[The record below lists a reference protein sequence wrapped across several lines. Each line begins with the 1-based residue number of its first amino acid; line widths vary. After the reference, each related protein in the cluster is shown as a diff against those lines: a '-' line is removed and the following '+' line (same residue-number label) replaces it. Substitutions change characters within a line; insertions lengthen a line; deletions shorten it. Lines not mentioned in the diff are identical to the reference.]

1 VAGFQFVGE
10 SDNVYT
16 HFVIRSFS
24 PKLLLSFLL
33 TGIGWAET
41 NVPSPVPTQE
51 TNEVT
56 PLTLPGAE
64 SSVFKKAGD
73 VELRLHVVK
82 PKDWKSSDK
91 RACWVTF
98 FGGGWSSGT
107 PAKSITYAKWAAKY
121 GLVGIAP
128 DYRTRKRFD
137 AKPEDC
143 VADGRAAVRW
153 VQDHAVELGI
163 DPSKIVV
170 QGSSAG
176 GHVAAWTAIP
186 DPVMSETA
194 SDPVPNPAPAGLIL
208 LWPVTDTGTN
218 GYGGPKR
225 FGNDEARASNLS
237 LTGRMPVKMPPILVF
252 HGTADKTVK
261 FENSKAFTD
270 KMKANGN
277 SCELVV
283 FPDAPHSPQSSKEG
297 EKGKI
302 VKAKIEEE
310 SLKFLEKLG
319 LVSKEQASAGVK
331 TTEKE
336 DGE

>member
-1 VAGFQFVGE
+1 M
-10 SDNVYT
+10 
-16 HFVIRSFS
+16 IRISS
-24 PKLLLSFLL
+24 LHLLLSLLL
-33 TGIGWAET
+33 TSFGWAET
-41 NVPSPVPTQE
+41 NPPNPVLSQD

-64 SSVFKKAGD
+64 SSVFKKVGD

-82 PKDWKSSDK
+82 PKDWKASDK

-98 FGGGWSSGT
+98 FGGGWTSGT
-107 PAKSITYAKWAAKY
+107 PARSITYAKWAAKN
-121 GLVGIAP
+121 GLVGVAP
-128 DYRTRKRFD
+128 DYRTRNRFNTQ
-137 AKPEDC
+137 PEDC

-153 VQDHAVELGI
+153 IQDHAAELGV
-163 DPSKIVV
+163 DPAKIVV

-186 DPVMSETA
+186 DPVTPETA
-194 SDPVPNPAPAGLIL
+194 SDLVPNPAPMGLIL

-225 FGNDEARASNLS
+225 FGNDEARANNLS
-237 LTGRMPVKMPPILVF
+237 VTGRMPAKMPPTLAF

-261 FENSKAFTD
+261 FENSQAFTD

-277 SCELVV
+277 LCELIV
-283 FPDAPHSPQSSKEG
+283 FPDAPHSPNSIQEG

-319 LVSKEQASAGVK
+319 LVSPEKVSAGAK
-331 TTEKE
+331 TTDKGN
-336 DGE
+336 GE

>member
-1 VAGFQFVGE
+1 
-10 SDNVYT
+10 
-16 HFVIRSFS
+16 VIRGFS
-24 PKLLLSFLL
+24 LNLLLSFL
-33 TGIGWAET
+33 TVGSGWADT
-41 NVPSPVPTQE
+41 NIPIPVLPQD

-64 SSVFKKAGD
+64 SSIFKKVGD

-82 PKDWKSSDK
+82 PKDWKGTDK
-91 RACWVTF
+91 RACLVTF
-98 FGGGWSSGT
+98 FGGGWTSGT
-107 PAKSITYAKWAAKY
+107 PARSITYAKWAAKN
-121 GLVGIAP
+121 GLVGVAP
-128 DYRTRKRFD
+128 DYRTRNRFNSQ
-137 AKPEDC
+137 PEDC

-153 VQDHAVELGI
+153 VQDHTAELGI

-186 DPVMSETA
+186 DPVTSETA
-194 SDPVPNPAPAGLIL
+194 SDPVPNPTPIGLIL

-225 FGNDEARASNLS
+225 FNNDEARANNLS
-237 LTGRMPVKMPPILVF
+237 VTGRMPARMPPTLVF

-261 FENSKAFTD
+261 FENSQAFTD

-277 SCELVV
+277 SCELIE

-310 SLKFLEKLG
+310 SLKFLEKMG
-319 LVSKEQASAGVK
+319 LVSKEQASAGAK
-331 TTEKE
+331 PTDKE

>member
-1 VAGFQFVGE
+1 M
-10 SDNVYT
+10 
-16 HFVIRSFS
+16 IRIFS
-24 PKLLLSFLL
+24 LNLLLSFLL
-33 TGIGWAET
+33 TSFGWAET
-41 NVPSPVPTQE
+41 NPPNPVLSQD

-64 SSVFKKAGD
+64 SSVFKKVGD

-82 PKDWKSSDK
+82 PKDWKPSDK

-98 FGGGWSSGT
+98 FGGGWTSGT
-107 PAKSITYAKWAAKY
+107 PARSITYAKWAAKY

-128 DYRTRKRFD
+128 DYRTRNRFNTQ
-137 AKPEDC
+137 PEDC
-143 VADGRAAVRW
+143 VADGRAAGRW
-153 VQDHAVELGI
+153 IQDHAAELGI

-186 DPVMSETA
+186 DPVMPETA
-194 SDPVPNPAPAGLIL
+194 SDPVPNPVPMGLIL

-225 FGNDEARASNLS
+225 FNNDEARANNLS
-237 LTGRMPVKMPPILVF
+237 VTGRMPAKMPPTLVF

-261 FENSKAFTD
+261 FENSQAFTD

-277 SCELVV
+277 LCELIA
-283 FPDAPHSPQSSKEG
+283 FPDAPHSPNSIKEG
-297 EKGKI
+297 EKKKI

-319 LVSKEQASAGVK
+319 LLSPEQASAGAK
-331 TTEKE
+331 STNKE

>member
-1 VAGFQFVGE
+1 M
-10 SDNVYT
+10 
-16 HFVIRSFS
+16 
-24 PKLLLSFLL
+24 
-33 TGIGWAET
+33 
-41 NVPSPVPTQE
+41 
-51 TNEVT
+51 
-56 PLTLPGAE
+56 TLPGAE
-64 SSVFKKAGD
+64 SSVFKKVGD

-82 PKDWKSSDK
+82 PKDWKPSDK
-91 RACWVTF
+91 RACLVTF

-107 PAKSITYAKWAAKY
+107 PARSITYARWAAKY
-121 GLVGIAP
+121 GLVGVAP

-153 VQDHAVELGI
+153 IQDHAAELGI
-163 DPSKIVV
+163 DPEKIVV

-176 GHVAAWTAIP
+176 SHVAAWTAIQ
-186 DPVMSETA
+186 DPVTLETA
-194 SDPVPNPAPAGLIL
+194 SDPVPNPAPMGLIL
-208 LWPVTDTGTN
+208 LWPVTDTGAN

-225 FGNDEARASNLS
+225 FGNDEARANNLS
-237 LTGRMPVKMPPILVF
+237 VTGRMPAKMPPTLVF

-261 FENSKAFTD
+261 VENSKAFTD

-277 SCELVV
+277 LCELVV
-283 FPDAPHSPQSSKEG
+283 FPDAPHTPNSIKEG

-302 VKAKIEEE
+302 VKAKIEKE

-319 LVSKEQASAGVK
+319 LVSPEQASAGAK
-331 TTEKE
+331 TTDKE

>member
-1 VAGFQFVGE
+1 M
-10 SDNVYT
+10 
-16 HFVIRSFS
+16 IRSFS
-24 PKLLLSFLL
+24 LNLLLSFLL
-33 TGIGWAET
+33 AGFVSAET
-41 NVPSPVPTQE
+41 NVLSPVLPQD

-64 SSVFKKAGD
+64 PFVFKKVGD
-73 VELRLHVVK
+73 VELRLHLAK
-82 PKDWKSSDK
+82 PKDWKASDK
-91 RACWVTF
+91 RACLVTF
-98 FGGGWSSGT
+98 FGGGWTSGT
-107 PAKSITYAKWAAKY
+107 PARSVTYAKWAAKN
-121 GLVGIAP
+121 GLVGVAP
-128 DYRTRKRFD
+128 DYRTRNRFSTQ
-137 AKPEDC
+137 PEDC

-153 VQDHAVELGI
+153 IQDHAAELGV

-186 DPVMSETA
+186 DPVTPESV

-208 LWPVTDTGTN
+208 LWPVTDTGMS

-225 FGNDEARASNLS
+225 FGNDEARANNLS
-237 LTGRMPVKMPPILVF
+237 VTGRMPAKMPPTLVF

-261 FENSKAFTD
+261 FENSQAFTG

-277 SCELVV
+277 LCELVE
-283 FPDAPHSPQSSKEG
+283 FADAPHSPNSIQEG

-319 LVSKEQASAGVK
+319 LVSPEKASAGAK
-331 TTEKE
+331 TTDKE
-336 DGE
+336 NRE

>member
-1 VAGFQFVGE
+1 MFQIVGQ
-10 SDNVYT
+10 STKVYARC
-16 HFVIRSFS
+16 VIRIFS
-24 PKLLLSFLL
+24 LYLLVSIPLL
-33 TGIGWAET
+33 GWGWAET
-41 NVPSPVPTQE
+41 NIPTPVLPQD

-56 PLTLPGAE
+56 PLTLPEAE
-64 SSVFKKAGD
+64 PSVFKKVGD

-82 PKDWKSSDK
+82 PKDWKASDK
-91 RACWVTF
+91 RPCLVAF

-107 PAKSITYAKWAAKY
+107 PDRSITYAKWAAKY

-153 VQDHAVELGI
+153 IQDHAEELGV
-163 DPSKIVV
+163 DPAKIVV

-186 DPVMSETA
+186 DPVTPETA
-194 SDPVPNPAPAGLIL
+194 SDPVPNPAPMGLIL

-225 FGNDEARASNLS
+225 FGNDEARANNLS
-237 LTGRMPVKMPPILVF
+237 VTGRMPAKMPPTLVF

-261 FENSKAFTD
+261 FENSQAFTD

-277 SCELVV
+277 LCELIV

-310 SLKFLEKLG
+310 SLKFVEKLG
-319 LVSKEQASAGVK
+319 LVSSEQASAGAK
-331 TTEKE
+331 ATDKE

>member
-1 VAGFQFVGE
+1 MRLSLGAIPFICFV
-10 SDNVYT
+10 V
-16 HFVIRSFS
+16 
-24 PKLLLSFLL
+24 LSY
-33 TGIGWAET
+33 GWAET
-41 NVPSPVPTQE
+41 NLPYIGTPAD

-56 PLTLPGAE
+56 PLSLPGSE
-64 SSVFKKAGD
+64 TFVFKKVGD

-82 PKDWKSSDK
+82 PEDWKPSDK
-91 RACWVTF
+91 RPCLVTF

-107 PAKSITYAKWAAKY
+107 PAKSITYAKWVAKY
-121 GLVGIAP
+121 GLVGVAP
-128 DYRTRKRFD
+128 DYRTRNRFNTQ
-137 AKPEDC
+137 PEDC

-153 VQDHAVELGI
+153 IQDHAAELGV
-163 DPSKIVV
+163 DPAKIVV

-186 DPVMSETA
+186 DPVTPETA
-194 SDPVPNPAPAGLIL
+194 SDPVPNPAPMGLIL

-225 FGNDEARASNLS
+225 FANDEARANNLS
-237 LTGRMPVKMPPILVF
+237 VTGRMPAKMPPILVF

-261 FENSKAFTD
+261 FENSQAFTD

-283 FPDAPHSPQSSKEG
+283 FPDAPHSPNSIKEG

-302 VKAKIEEE
+302 VKSKIEEE
-310 SLKFLEKLG
+310 SLKFLEKIV
-319 LVSKEQASAGVK
+319 LVTKEQASAGAK
-331 TTEKE
+331 ATDKE
-336 DGE
+336 EGE

>member
-1 VAGFQFVGE
+1 MRKVTLLHLCLVVGLVMGAWIPTMAQSE
-10 SDNVYT
+10 T
-16 HFVIRSFS
+16 EAS
-24 PKLLLSFLL
+24 PTKV
-33 TGIGWAET
+33 
-41 NVPSPVPTQE
+41 NE

-64 SSVFKKAGD
+64 TFIFKKVGET
-73 VELRLHVVK
+73 ELRLHVVK
-82 PKDWKSSDK
+82 PNDWKASD
-91 RACWVTF
+91 RRPCLVAF
-98 FGGGWSSGT
+98 FGGGWTSGN
-107 PAKSITYAKWAAKY
+107 PARSITYAKWAAKY
-121 GLVGIAP
+121 GLVGVAP
-128 DYRTRKRFD
+128 DYRTRKRFN

-153 VQDHAVELGI
+153 IQDHAKELGV
-163 DPSKIVV
+163 DPGKIVV

-186 DPVMSETA
+186 DPVSPELA
-194 SDPVPNPAPAGLIL
+194 SDPVPSPVPVGLIL

-225 FGNDEARASNLS
+225 FGNDEVRANNLS
-237 LTGRMPVKMPPILVF
+237 VTGRMPKKMPPTLVF

-261 FENSKAFTD
+261 FENSQAFTD

-277 SCELVV
+277 SCELIV
-283 FPDAPHSPQSSKEG
+283 FADAPHSPQSSKEG

-310 SLKFLEKLG
+310 SLKFLAKLG
-319 LVSKEQASAGVK
+319 LVSSEKASAGAK
-331 TTEKE
+331 TTVKE
-336 DGE
+336 DEE

>member
-1 VAGFQFVGE
+1 M
-10 SDNVYT
+10 
-16 HFVIRSFS
+16 IRSFS
-24 PKLLLSFLL
+24 LNLLLSFLL
-33 TGIGWAET
+33 AGFGWAET
-41 NVPSPVPTQE
+41 NVLSPALPQD

-56 PLTLPGAE
+56 PLALPGAE
-64 SSVFKKAGD
+64 PFVFKKVGD
-73 VELRLHVVK
+73 EELRLHVVK
-82 PKDWKSSDK
+82 PKDWKATDK
-91 RACWVTF
+91 RACLVTF
-98 FGGGWSSGT
+98 FGGGWTSGT
-107 PAKSITYAKWAAKY
+107 PARSITYAKWAAKY
-121 GLVGIAP
+121 GLVGVAP
-128 DYRTRKRFD
+128 DYRTRNRFNTQ
-137 AKPEDC
+137 PEDC

-153 VQDHAVELGI
+153 IQDHAAELGV
-163 DPSKIVV
+163 DPAKIVV

-186 DPVMSETA
+186 DPVTPETA
-194 SDPVPNPAPAGLIL
+194 SDPVPNPVPMGLIL

-225 FGNDEARASNLS
+225 FNNDEARANNLS
-237 LTGRMPVKMPPILVF
+237 VTGRMPVKMPPTLVF

-277 SCELVV
+277 LCELVV

-302 VKAKIEEE
+302 VKAKIEEDC
-310 SLKFLEKLG
+310 LKFLEKMG
-319 LVSKEQASAGVK
+319 LVSKEQASAGAK
-331 TTEKE
+331 TTDKE

>member
-1 VAGFQFVGE
+1 M
-10 SDNVYT
+10 
-16 HFVIRSFS
+16 IRSFS
-24 PKLLLSFLL
+24 LRLLLSFLL
-33 TGIGWAET
+33 TSFGWAET
-41 NVPSPVPTQE
+41 NTPSPVLSQD

-64 SSVFKKAGD
+64 SSVFKKVGD

-82 PKDWKSSDK
+82 PKDWKASDR
-91 RACWVTF
+91 RACLVTF
-98 FGGGWSSGT
+98 FGGGWTSGT
-107 PAKSITYAKWAAKY
+107 PARSITYAKWAAKN
-121 GLVGIAP
+121 GLVGVAP
-128 DYRTRKRFD
+128 DYRTRNRFNTQ
-137 AKPEDC
+137 PEDC

-153 VQDHAVELGI
+153 IQDHAAELGV
-163 DPSKIVV
+163 DPAKIVV

-186 DPVMSETA
+186 DPVTPETA
-194 SDPVPNPAPAGLIL
+194 SDLVPNPAPMGLIL

-225 FGNDEARASNLS
+225 FGNDEARANNLS
-237 LTGRMPVKMPPILVF
+237 VTGRMPAKMPPTLAF

-261 FENSKAFTD
+261 FENSQAFTD

-277 SCELVV
+277 LCELIV
-283 FPDAPHSPQSSKEG
+283 FPDAPHSPNSIQEG

-319 LVSKEQASAGVK
+319 LVSPEKVSAGGK
-331 TTEKE
+331 TTDKE
-336 DGE
+336 NGE

>member
-1 VAGFQFVGE
+1 M
-10 SDNVYT
+10 
-16 HFVIRSFS
+16 IRSFYLN
-24 PKLLLSFLL
+24 LLLSFLL
-33 TGIGWAET
+33 TGFGWAET
-41 NVPSPVPTQE
+41 NTHNPVLSQE

-56 PLTLPGAE
+56 PLTLPGTE
-64 SSVFKKAGD
+64 SSIFKKVGD

-82 PKDWKSSDK
+82 PKDWKPSDK
-91 RACWVTF
+91 RPCWVTF
-98 FGGGWSSGT
+98 FGGGWTSGT

-121 GLVGIAP
+121 GLVGVAP

-143 VADGRAAVRW
+143 VSDGRAAVRW
-153 VQDHAVELGI
+153 IQDNAAELGI
-163 DPSKIVV
+163 DPAKIVV

-186 DPVMSETA
+186 DPVMPETA
-194 SDPVPNPAPAGLIL
+194 SDPVPNPAPMGLIL
-208 LWPVTDTGTN
+208 LWPVTDTGSN

-225 FGNDEARASNLS
+225 FGNDGARANNLS
-237 LTGRMPVKMPPILVF
+237 ATGRMPAKMPPTLVF

-261 FENSKAFTD
+261 FENSQSFAD

-277 SCELVV
+277 SCELIV

-302 VKAKIEEE
+302 VKAKLEEE

-319 LVSKEQASAGVK
+319 LVSAELASEGSKAVDKE
-331 TTEKE
+331 E
-336 DGE
+336 GE

>member
-1 VAGFQFVGE
+1 M
-10 SDNVYT
+10 S
-16 HFVIRSFS
+16 S
-24 PKLLLSFLL
+24 LLRPISLICS
-33 TGIGWAET
+33 GILACGWAET
-41 NVPSPVPTQE
+41 NQSVTASLTD

-56 PLTLPGAE
+56 PLNLPGSE
-64 SSVFKKAGD
+64 PFVYKKVGD

-82 PKDWKSSDK
+82 PKDWKASDK
-91 RACWVTF
+91 RACLVTF
-98 FGGGWSSGT
+98 FGGGWTSGT
-107 PAKSITYAKWAAKY
+107 PARSIAYAKWAAKY

-153 VQDHAVELGI
+153 IQDHAAELGI
-163 DPSKIVV
+163 DPLKIVL

-176 GHVAAWTAIP
+176 GHVAAWTAIQ
-186 DPVMSETA
+186 DPVTPEAA
-194 SDPVPNPAPAGLIL
+194 SDPVPNPHPMGLIL

-225 FGNDEARASNLS
+225 FGNDEARANNLS
-237 LTGRMPVKMPPILVF
+237 VTGRMPSKMPPTLVF

-261 FENSKAFTD
+261 FENSQAFTD

-302 VKAKIEEE
+302 VKAKIEDE

-319 LVSKEQASAGVK
+319 LVSPEQASAGAK
-331 TTEKE
+331 ATDKE
-336 DGE
+336 EGE

>member
-1 VAGFQFVGE
+1 M
-10 SDNVYT
+10 
-16 HFVIRSFS
+16 IRSFS
-24 PKLLLSFLL
+24 LNLLFGFLL
-33 TGIGWAET
+33 TSFGWAKT
-41 NVPSPVPTQE
+41 NTPNSVLSQD

-64 SSVFKKAGD
+64 SSVFKKVGD
-73 VELRLHVVK
+73 VELRLHVVE
-82 PKDWKSSDK
+82 PKDWKPSDK
-91 RACWVTF
+91 RACLVTF
-98 FGGGWSSGT
+98 FGGGWTSGT
-107 PAKSITYAKWAAKY
+107 PARSLTYAKWAAKN
-121 GLVGIAP
+121 GLVGVAP
-128 DYRTRKRFD
+128 DYRTRNRFNTQ
-137 AKPEDC
+137 PEDC

-153 VQDHAVELGI
+153 VQDHAAELGV
-163 DPSKIVV
+163 DPAKIVV

-186 DPVMSETA
+186 DPVTPETA
-194 SDPVPNPAPAGLIL
+194 SDPVPNPAPMGLIL

-225 FGNDEARASNLS
+225 FGNDEARANNLS
-237 LTGRMPVKMPPILVF
+237 VTGRMPAKMPPTLVF

-261 FENSKAFTD
+261 VENSKAFTD

-277 SCELVV
+277 LCELIV
-283 FPDAPHSPQSSKEG
+283 FPDAPHTPNSSKEG

-319 LVSKEQASAGVK
+319 LVSPEQASAGAK
-331 TTEKE
+331 ATDKE

>member
-1 VAGFQFVGE
+1 MSPFRRAF
-10 SDNVYT
+10 S
-16 HFVIRSFS
+16 VICS
-24 PKLLLSFLL
+24 
-33 TGIGWAET
+33 GILACGWAET
-41 NVPSPVPTQE
+41 NQSVSGSLTE

-56 PLTLPGAE
+56 PLVLPGSE
-64 SSVFKKAGD
+64 PFVYKKVGD

-82 PKDWKSSDK
+82 PKDWKASDK
-91 RACWVTF
+91 RACLVTF

-107 PAKSITYAKWAAKY
+107 PARSITYAKWAAKY

-153 VQDHAVELGI
+153 IQDHSMELGI
-163 DPSKIVV
+163 DPAKIVA

-186 DPVMSETA
+186 DAVTPDAA
-194 SDPVPNPAPAGLIL
+194 SDPVPNPVPMGLIL
-208 LWPVTDTGTN
+208 LWPVTDTGAN

-225 FGNDEARASNLS
+225 FNNDEARANNLS
-237 LTGRMPVKMPPILVF
+237 VTGRMPTKMPPTLVF
-252 HGTADKTVK
+252 HGTADKTVR
-261 FENSKAFTD
+261 FENSQAFTD

-277 SCELVV
+277 LCDLIK
-283 FPDAPHSPQSSKEG
+283 FADAPHSPNSIQEG

-310 SLKFLEKLG
+310 SLKFLEKMG
-319 LVSKEQASAGVK
+319 LASKEQASAGAK
-331 TTEKE
+331 GTDKE
-336 DGE
+336 NGE